1 MVPETM
7 QSYFNKTST
16 NLAVTN
22 EKHQIER
29 GGRVVGGQEFD
40 SSGRQNSSE
49 LHSWARC
56 EECRE
61 LTGGR
66 TNMGPALT
74 GASVC
79 YISLKIT

>member
-1 MVPETM
+1 MVPETILT
-7 QSYFNKTST
+7 KLPRTWR
-16 NLAVTN
+16 VTN

-49 LHSWARC
+49 LHSRARC